1 MEGTFLNVMAE
12 FDERTQRRL
21 RTVYEVLAEHGCIGR
36 QSKTLPYHITL
47 GVFGPDAED
56 ALILRL
62 AALAGTPAVDVS
74 LGGIGLFRLDVL
86 FAIPNVTRA
95 LLDLRRPFADSSDSR
110 DWAPHVT
117 LLKDRPEVVLRA
129 VPLAAE
135 RFSGHSGRIV
145 AVSLYQFRPTRLV
158 ERIVLAP

>member
-1 MEGTFLNVMAE
+1 MTWNGFPPGAFGGGT
-12 FDERTQRRL
+12 
-21 RTVYEVLAEHGCIGR
+21 GGR
-36 QSKTLPYHITL
+36 PITTCSPL
-47 GVFGPDAED
+47 EA
-56 ALILRL
+56 LRL
-62 AALAGTPAVDVS
+62 SALAGTPAVDVS

-158 ERIVLAP
+158 ERIDLAP